1 MNYFIGIDGGGTKTK
16 SISADDNL
24 QILQTIEGGAANP
37 LSVGFEKSAQTLLG
51 LIKKISQKKKIAFIT
66 AAIAGTGRKHH
77 KKKLKQEIIK
87 QAAEQNII
95 LNNFEI
101 ITDAQAAVE
110 GAFSGKPGI
119 ILIAG
124 TGSILFGKDNAENFI
139 CIGGYGKLIG
149 DEGSGYSIGRKGLS
163 AAAKAIDKR
172 IANTILPDLIDK
184 KFNACSR
191 DELITK
197 IYSENFD
204 IASVA
209 PLVIGAAQS
218 GDKHALKILEEES
231 SALIQHLKA
240 AIKLLKAKEIN
251 LCLSGGL
258 LSNKNFY
265 STMLKNK
272 IRNDFKNI
280 RIKKAEH
287 SPEFG
292 AVLLAKKY
300 YESNPA
306 NEYDR

>member
-16 SISADDNL
+16 SILADDNL
-24 QILQTIEGGAANP
+24 RILQTIEGDAANP
-37 LSVGFEKSAQTLLG
+37 LTAGFEKSAQTIIG
-51 LIKKISQKKKIAFIT
+51 LIKKISHKKKIAFIT
-66 AAIAGTGRKHH
+66 AGIAGTGRELH

-87 QAAEQNII
+87 QAERQEIA

-101 ITDAQAAVE
+101 VTDAQAAIE
-110 GAFSGKPGI
+110 GAFSGKAGI

-124 TGSILFGKDNAENFI
+124 TGSILLGKDSEDNFFRV
-139 CIGGYGKLIG
+139 GGYGKLIG

-163 AAAKAIDKR
+163 VATKAIDKR
-172 IANTILPDLIDK
+172 ITNTILPGLIDK

-197 IYSENFD
+197 IYSDNFD
-204 IASVA
+204 IASAA
-209 PLVIGAAQS
+209 PLVIEAARS

-231 SALIQHLKA
+231 AALIEHINA

-272 IRNDFKNI
+272 IKNDFKSV

-287 SPEFG
+287 PPEYG

-300 YESNPA
+300 YESKSGK
-306 NEYDR
+306 

>member
-37 LSVGFEKSAQTLLG
+37 LSVGFEKSAQTILG
-51 LIKKISQKKKIAFIT
+51 LIKKTSQKKKIAFIT
-66 AAIAGTGRKHH
+66 AAIAGTGREHH
-77 KKKLKQEIIK
+77 KKKLEQEIIK

-287 SPEFG
+287 PPEFG

>member
-16 SISADDNL
+16 SILADDNL
-24 QILQTIEGGAANP
+24 QILQTIEGGPANP
-37 LSVGFEKSAQTLLG
+37 LSISFERSAQTILG
-51 LIKKISQKKKIAFIT
+51 LIKKTSQKKKIAFIT
-66 AAIAGTGRKHH
+66 AAIAGTGREHH

-87 QAAEQNII
+87 QAAAQKIV

-101 ITDAQAAVE
+101 VTDAQAAVE

-124 TGSILFGKDNAENFI
+124 TGSILFGKDNKENFI
-139 CIGGYGKLIG
+139 RIGGYGKLIG

-163 AAAKAIDKR
+163 DAVNAMDKR
-172 IANTILPDLIDK
+172 IANTILPDLINK
-184 KFNACSR
+184 KFNAASR

-197 IYSENFD
+197 IYSDNFD

-209 PLVIGAAQS
+209 PLVIVAAQS

-231 SALIQHLKA
+231 GALVEHLEA

-272 IRNDFKNI
+272 IRNNFKNVQ
-280 RIKKAEH
+280 IKKAEH
-287 SPEFG
+287 PPEFG
-292 AVLLAKKY
+292 AVLLSKNITNQ
-300 YESNPA
+300 NPA
-306 NEYDR
+306 NKYDR